1 MTGTKLDI
9 QRIRVNAE
17 GYDSSG
23 AYWGAGPDVF
33 IASIPAGQGRNEEI
47 TVRATSMKD
56 AHARIDAEIARQP
69 GAARAKDKL
78 GGKSPRISRY
88 EIDWQNPADHTTV
101 KIRITHAR
109 DYLSQGTDHIEIE
122 AIKPK
127 RKPLPITETGYLSHF
142 IDWQQLS
149 AAGGP
154 VTFVTAWLEREGLSK
169 AWTRKEAARAQGD
182 LFQWGETKAETAS
195 GAKRSGRK
203 TAAASERRVSKRN
216 QRAPGRD
223 HG

>member
-1 MTGTKLDI
+1 MTKRTKPDI
-9 QRIRVNAE
+9 QRVRIDRQ
-17 GYDSSG
+17 GYDDTG

-33 IASIPAGQGRNEEI
+33 IATLPDGDGSSQEI
-47 TVRATSMKD
+47 TVRAASMKE
-56 AHARIDAEIARQP
+56 ARGKVDAEIARQP
-69 GAARAKDKL
+69 GAARTKQKL

-88 EIDWQNPADHTTV
+88 EIDWQNPADRTTV

-149 AAGGP
+149 SAGGT
-154 VTFVTAWLEREGLSK
+154 VTFVTAWLEREGKSK
-169 AWTRKEAARAQGD
+169 AWNKREMTRAQGD
-182 LFQWGETKAETAS
+182 LFQWADAQNEATAKA
-195 GAKRSGRK
+195 RVRK
-203 TAAASERRVSKRN
+203 ATRATAAQRHGRTPR
-216 QRAPGRD
+216 RAPGD
-223 HG
+223 ST